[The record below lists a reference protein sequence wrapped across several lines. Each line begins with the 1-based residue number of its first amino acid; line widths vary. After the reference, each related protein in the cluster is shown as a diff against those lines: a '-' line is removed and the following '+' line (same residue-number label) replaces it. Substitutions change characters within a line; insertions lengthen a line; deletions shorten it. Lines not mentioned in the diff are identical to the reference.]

1 MRTVRCLVLL
11 IAVCA
16 ASWGPPSGG
25 PFALAAQIRPAVA
38 PAPLCER
45 TCLEGLVDRYLEAL
59 VAHDPFGLPLAP
71 AVVFSENSQRLPLG
85 DGLWNTATGLG
96 EYRLYVSDPETGQA
110 GFFGTVLENGGLV
123 ALALRLKLEN
133 QRISEI
139 ETLVVRDAAAAKAV
153 DAMEPQPAF
162 LEALP
167 AVGRPTRQELIA
179 VADRYFDA
187 IDGGKAPFGPDCNRV
202 QNGSQTTNN
211 PSLTI
216 PGMTWNPFSLGCQA
230 QIDTTFFSFVDNVRP
245 RRFAVVDRERGLV
258 FGLFM
263 FHVSGTV
270 TSYTPPGREAT
281 PALPQ
286 NLSPYTIAVAE
297 LYKIKNAQLGRIEAL
312 QVNVPYGTPSSFAP
326 TEWRTPKRPVP
337 ALTPAP
343 AKLGPCDRACL
354 EGFVTRYLDAMVA
367 HDPARLPVAPG
378 VVFTENDV
386 SLRLGEALWRTASGL
401 GSYRLILADPATGN
415 VGFMGTIRENGKAA
429 ALVVRLKIDAGRIAE
444 AETLVLRNEN
454 TAANLEKAGAPDALL
469 LEAVPAAERLPRGT
483 LIGLANTYFE
493 AIEQGNGGVAPFDPG
508 CNRFENGI
516 RTSGQGCSAQLD
528 THIFDYI
535 QSIRPRR
542 FTVVDEER
550 QVVFGNFMFN
560 HPGDITWINVPGQG
574 RREMIGAAKRPF
586 AVDVAEAFRIKNQKI
601 LKVEALMV
609 SLPYGTQS
617 PYVPLEAGRQVG
629 R

>member
-1 MRTVRCLVLL
+1 MRTVRFLVLL
-11 IAVCA
+11 LAACA
-16 ASWGPPSGG
+16 AADPS
-25 PFALAAQIRPAVA
+25 AQIRPASA
-38 PAPLCER
+38 PAPSCDR
-45 TCLEGLVDRYLEAL
+45 TCLEGVVDRYLDAL

-71 AVVFSENSQRLPLG
+71 AVVFSENSHRLPLG

-96 EYRLYVSDPETGQA
+96 EYRLYVSDPEGGQV

-133 QRISEI
+133 QRIAEI

-162 LEALP
+162 LEAVP
-167 AVGRPTRQELIA
+167 AVSRPTRQELIA
-179 VADRYFDA
+179 VADRYFTA

-202 QNGSQTTNN
+202 QNGTQTTNN
-211 PSLTI
+211 PSFQI

-245 RRFAVVDRERGLV
+245 RRYAVVDRERGLV

-263 FHVSGTV
+263 FHVAGTV
-270 TSYTPPGREAT
+270 TSYTPPGRDT
-281 PALPQ
+281 MPALPQ
-286 NLSPYTIAVAE
+286 NLSPSTIAVAE
-297 LYKIKNAQLGRIEAL
+297 LYKIKDAQIGRIEAL
-312 QVNVPYGTPSSFAP
+312 QVNVPYGTPSPFGP
-326 TEWRTPKRPVP
+326 TEWRSAKRPVP
-337 ALTPAP
+337 ATKASP
-343 AKLGPCDRACL
+343 AKPGPCNRACL
-354 EGFVTRYLDAMVA
+354 EGFVTQYLEAMVA
-367 HDPARLPVAPG
+367 HDPTRLPVTAG

-386 SLRLGEALWRTASGL
+386 PLRLGEALWRTASGV
-401 GSYRLILADPATGN
+401 GSYRLMLADPASGN
-415 VGFMGTIRENGKAA
+415 VAFMGTIRENGRAA
-429 ALVVRLKIDAGRIAE
+429 ALVLRLKIDAGRIAE

-454 TAANLEKAGAPDALL
+454 TAASLEKAGTPDPLL
-469 LEAVPAAERLPRGT
+469 RESVPAPERLPRGV
-483 LIGLANTYFE
+483 LVSLANTYFE
-493 AIEQGNGGVAPFDPG
+493 AIEQGNGGVAPFDPE

-516 RTSGQGCSAQLD
+516 RTSGEGCSAQLD

-535 QSIRPRR
+535 QTIRPRR

-574 RREMIGAAKRPF
+574 RREMIAPAKRPF
-586 AVDVAEAFRIKNQKI
+586 AVDVAEAFRIKNRRI

-609 SLPYGTQS
+609 SLPYGATS
-617 PYVPLEAGRQVG
+617 PYVPR
-629 R
+629 

>member
-1 MRTVRCLVLL
+1 VTYVGATFRWPVRWPVLL
-11 IAVCA
+11 LAVIM
-16 ASWGPPSGG
+16 WGPPSGG
-25 PFALAAQIRPAVA
+25 PFEISAQTRPASS
-38 PAPLCER
+38 PACDR
-45 TCLEGLVDRYLEAL
+45 TCLEGVVDRYLEAL
-59 VAHDPFGLPLAP
+59 VAHDAFSLPLAP
-71 AVVFSENSQRLPLG
+71 SVVFSENSQRLPIG

-96 EYRLYVSDPETGQA
+96 EYRLYVSDPEAGQV
-110 GFFGTVLENGGLV
+110 GFFGTVLENGELV

-133 QRISEI
+133 QRIAEI

-162 LEALP
+162 LEAIP
-167 AVGRPTRQELIA
+167 AAPRPTRQELIA
-179 VADRYFDA
+179 VADRYFNA
-187 IDGGKAPFGPDCNRV
+187 IDGGTAPFGPDCNRV
-202 QNGSQTTNN
+202 QNGTQTTNN
-211 PSLTI
+211 PSLQL
-216 PGMTWNPFSLGCQA
+216 PGMTWNPFSLACQA

-270 TSYTPPGREAT
+270 TSYTPPGRET
-281 PALPQ
+281 MPALPQ

-297 LYKIKNAQLGRIEAL
+297 LYKIKNAQIGRIEAL
-312 QVNVPYGTPSSFAP
+312 QVNVPYGTPSAFGP

-337 ALTPAP
+337 VLTPSP
-343 AKLGPCDRACL
+343 AKPGPCNRACL

-367 HDPARLPVAPG
+367 HDPARLPVAAG

-386 SLRLGEALWRTASGL
+386 PLRLGEALWRTATAV
-401 GSYRLILADPATGN
+401 GSYRLTLADPVSGN
-415 VGFMGTIRENGKAA
+415 VGFMGTIRENGRPAA
-429 ALVVRLKIDAGRIAE
+429 FVLRLRIDAGRIAE

-454 TAANLEKAGAPDALL
+454 TAASLENAGAPDALL
-469 LEAVPAAERLPRGT
+469 LEAVPAAERLPRST
-483 LIGLANTYFE
+483 LVGLANTYFE
-493 AIEQGNGGVAPFDPG
+493 AIEQGNGGVAPFDAE

-574 RREMIGAAKRPF
+574 RRDMIGAAKRPF
-586 AVDVAEAFRIKNQKI
+586 AVDVAEAFRIKDQKI
-601 LKVEALMV
+601 RKVEALMV
-609 SLPYGTQS
+609 SLPFGAAS
-617 PYVPLEAGRQVG
+617 PFVPK
-629 R
+629 

>member
-1 MRTVRCLVLL
+1 MRFARLTCLV
-11 IAVCA
+11 A
-16 ASWGPPSGG
+16 AILP
-25 PFALAAQIRPAVA
+25 AATLSSQVRPA
-38 PAPLCER
+38 PTCDR
-45 TCLEGLVDRYLEAL
+45 TCLEGFVDRYLDAL
-59 VAHDPFGLPLAP
+59 VAHDAFSLPLAP
-71 AVVFSENSQRLPLG
+71 GVVFSENSQRLTMG

-96 EYRLYVSDPETGQA
+96 EYRLYVSDPEGGQV

-162 LEALP
+162 LEGVP
-167 AVGRPTRQELIA
+167 AAERPTRLQLTA
-179 VADRYFDA
+179 VADRYFTA

-202 QNGSQTTNN
+202 QNGTQTTNN
-211 PSLTI
+211 PSFSI

-245 RRFAVVDRERGLV
+245 RRYAVVDRERGLV

-263 FHVSGTV
+263 FHVAGTV
-270 TSYTPPGREAT
+270 TSYTPPGRETMA
-281 PALPQ
+281 ALPQ

-297 LYKIKNAQLGRIEAL
+297 LYKIRNGQIGRIEAM
-312 QVNVPYGTPSSFAP
+312 QVNVPYGTPSPFGS
-326 TEWRTPKRPVP
+326 TEWRSPKRPVP
-337 ALTPAP
+337 SLVPAP
-343 AKLGPCDRACL
+343 ARRGPCNRACL
-354 EGFVTRYLDAMVA
+354 EGFVTQYLDAMVA
-367 HDPARLPVAPG
+367 HDPTRLPVTPG

-386 SLRLGEALWRTASGL
+386 PLRLGEALWRTATAI
-401 GSYRLILADPATGN
+401 GSYKLTFADPASGN
-415 VGFMGTIRENGKAA
+415 VAFMGTVRENGRLA
-429 ALVVRLKIDAGRIAE
+429 ALVLRLQVDAGRIAE
-444 AETLVLRNEN
+444 AETLVLRNET
-454 TAANLEKAGAPDALL
+454 TAANLEKAGLPDALL
-469 LEAVPAAERLPRGT
+469 RETVAPAERLPRGT
-483 LIGLANTYFE
+483 LVALANTYFE
-493 AIEQGNGGVAPFDPG
+493 AIEQGNGGVAPFDTE

-516 RTSGQGCSAQLD
+516 LTSGQGCSAQLD

-560 HPGDITWINVPGQG
+560 HPGDITWVNVPGQG

-586 AVDVAEAFRIKNQKI
+586 AVDVAEAFRIKNRKI

-609 SLPYGTQS
+609 SLPYGAQS
-617 PYVPLEAGRQVG
+617 PFVP
-629 R
+629 

>member
-1 MRTVRCLVLL
+1 
-11 IAVCA
+11 
-16 ASWGPPSGG
+16 
-25 PFALAAQIRPAVA
+25 
-38 PAPLCER
+38 
-45 TCLEGLVDRYLEAL
+45 
-59 VAHDPFGLPLAP
+59 
-71 AVVFSENSQRLPLG
+71 
-85 DGLWNTATGLG
+85 
-96 EYRLYVSDPETGQA
+96 
-110 GFFGTVLENGGLV
+110 
-123 ALALRLKLEN
+123 
-133 QRISEI
+133 
-139 ETLVVRDAAAAKAV
+139 
-153 DAMEPQPAF
+153 MEPQPAF
-162 LEALP
+162 LEAVP
-167 AVGRPTRQELIA
+167 AVGRPTRQELFGG
-179 VADRYFDA
+179 ADRYIDA
-187 IDGGKAPFGPDCNRV
+187 SAGGKAPGGPDCNRV

-211 PSLTI
+211 PAFTI

-270 TSYTPPGREAT
+270 TSYTPPGRET
-281 PALPQ
+281 MPALPQ

-312 QVNVPYGTPSSFAP
+312 QVNVPYGTPSAFGS
-326 TEWRTPKRPVP
+326 TEWRSPRR
-337 ALTPAP
+337 PAP
-343 AKLGPCDRACL
+343 VVPPVSATPGPCNRVCL

-367 HDPARLPVAPG
+367 HDPTRLPVTAG
-378 VVFTENDV
+378 LVFSENDV
-386 SLRLGEALWRTASGL
+386 PLRLGEALWRTASGL
-401 GSYRLILADPATGN
+401 GGYRLILADPATGN

-429 ALVVRLKIDAGRIAE
+429 ALVLRLKIDGGRVAE

-454 TAANLEKAGAPDALL
+454 TAASLEKAGAPDALL
-469 LEAVPAAERLPRGT
+469 RETVPAADRLPRAT
-483 LIGLANTYFE
+483 LVGLANTYFE
-493 AIEQGNGGVAPFDPG
+493 AIEQGNGGVAPFDAD
-508 CNRFENGI
+508 CNRFENGL

-586 AVDVAEAFRIKNQKI
+586 AVDVAEAFRIKNRKI

-617 PYVPLEAGRQVG
+617 PYVPTEAGRQVG

>member
-1 MRTVRCLVLL
+1 MRTVRLL
-11 IAVCA
+11 ALLAIAATV
-16 ASWGPPSGG
+16 SVSG
-25 PFALAAQIRPAVA
+25 QVRPATA
-38 PAPLCER
+38 PPCDR
-45 TCLEGLVDRYLEAL
+45 TCLEGWVDRYLDAL
-59 VAHDPFGLPLAP
+59 VAHDAFSLPLAP
-71 AVVFSENSQRLPLG
+71 GAIFSENSQRLPIG

-96 EYRLYVSDPETGQA
+96 EYRLYVSDPEGGQV

-139 ETLVVRDAAAAKAV
+139 ETLVVRDAAAAKAI

-162 LEALP
+162 LEGVP
-167 AVGRPTRQELIA
+167 AGARPTRQEMIA
-179 VADRYFDA
+179 VADRYFTA

-202 QNGSQTTNN
+202 QNGTQTTNN
-211 PSLTI
+211 PSFTI

-245 RRFAVVDRERGLV
+245 RRYAVVDRERGLV

-270 TSYTPPGREAT
+270 TSYTPPGRDT
-281 PALPQ
+281 MPALPQ

-297 LYKIKNAQLGRIEAL
+297 LYKIRNGQIGRIEAL
-312 QVNVPYGTPSSFAP
+312 QANVPYGTPSAFGP
-326 TEWRTPKRPVP
+326 TDWRSPKRPLP

-343 AKLGPCDRACL
+343 AKRGPCNRACL
-354 EGFVTRYLDAMVA
+354 EGFVTQYLDAMVA
-367 HDPARLPVAPG
+367 HDPTRLPVTAG

-386 SLRLGEALWRTASGL
+386 PLRLGEALWRTATAI
-401 GSYRLILADPATGN
+401 GSYRLTFADPSSGN
-415 VGFMGTIRENGKAA
+415 VAFMGTIRENGQPAS
-429 ALVVRLKIDAGRIAE
+429 LVVRLRIDEGRIAE
-444 AETLVLRNEN
+444 AETLVLRNAT
-454 TAANLEKAGAPDALL
+454 TATSLEKAGSPDPLLRETVAP
-469 LEAVPAAERLPRGT
+469 AERLPRGM
-483 LIGLANTYFE
+483 LVSLANTYFE
-493 AIEQGNGGVAPFDPG
+493 AIEQGNGGVAPFDPE

-574 RREMIGAAKRPF
+574 RREMIGAAKQPF
-586 AVDVAEAFRIKNQKI
+586 AVDVAEAFRIKNRKI

-609 SLPYGTQS
+609 SLPYGART
-617 PYVPLEAGRQVG
+617 PFVP
-629 R
+629 

>member
-1 MRTVRCLVLL
+1 MSSARWLVVALL
-11 IAVCA
+11 A
-16 ASWGPPSGG
+16 ASD
-25 PFALAAQIRPAVA
+25 LAAQTRIVPA
-38 PAPLCER
+38 CDR
-45 TCLEGLVDRYLEAL
+45 TCLEGVVDRYLEAL
-59 VAHDPFGLPLAP
+59 VAHDPFSLPLAP
-71 AVVFSENSQRLPLG
+71 SVVFSENTQRLPIG

-96 EYRLYVSDPETGQA
+96 EYKLYVSDPDSGQA
-110 GFFGTVLENGGLV
+110 GFFGTVRENGGLV
-123 ALALRLKLEN
+123 GLTLRLKLEN

-139 ETLVVRDAAAAKAV
+139 ETLVVRDADAAKAI

-162 LEALP
+162 LEGVPVASR
-167 AVGRPTRQELIA
+167 ATRQELVA
-179 VADRYFDA
+179 VADRYFTA

-202 QNGSQTTNN
+202 QNGTQTTNN

-216 PGMTWNPFSLGCQA
+216 PGMSWNPFSLGCQP

-245 RRFAVVDRERGLV
+245 RRFAVVDRERSLV

-270 TSYTPPGREAT
+270 TSYTPPGRET
-281 PALPQ
+281 MPALPQ

-297 LYKIKNAQLGRIEAL
+297 MYKIKNAQIGRIEAM
-312 QVNVPYGTPSSFAP
+312 QVNVPYGTPSPFGS

-337 ALTPAP
+337 VLTPSP
-343 AKLGPCDRACL
+343 ARPGPCTRACL

-378 VVFTENDV
+378 VVFSENDV
-386 SLRLGEALWRTASGL
+386 PLKLGEALWRTATAI
-401 GSYRLILADPATGN
+401 GSYRLMLSDPATGN
-415 VGFMGTIRENGKAA
+415 VGFMGTIRENGKGAA
-429 ALVVRLKIDAGRIAE
+429 FVLRLKVDAGRIAE
-444 AETLVLRNEN
+444 AETLVLRNET
-454 TAANLEKAGAPDALL
+454 TAANLEKAGAPDPLL
-469 LEAVPAAERLPRGT
+469 LETVSGAERLPRAT
-483 LIGLANTYFE
+483 LVGLANTYFE
-493 AIEQGNGGVAPFDPG
+493 AIEQGNGGVAPFDAE

-560 HPGDITWINVPGQG
+560 HPGDITWINVPGEG

-586 AVDVAEAFRIKNQKI
+586 AVDVAEAFRIKDRKI
-601 LKVEALMV
+601 RKVEALMV
-609 SLPYGTQS
+609 SLPYGAQS
-617 PYVPLEAGRQVG
+617 PYVPK
-629 R
+629 

>member
-1 MRTVRCLVLL
+1 MRALRLLVLL
-11 IAVCA
+11 TA
-16 ASWGPPSGG
+16 ATTITVSG
-25 PFALAAQIRPAVA
+25 QVRPAT
-38 PAPLCER
+38 PACDR
-45 TCLEGLVDRYLEAL
+45 TCLEGVVDRYLEAL
-59 VAHDPFGLPLAP
+59 VAHDPFSLPLAP
-71 AVVFSENSQRLPLG
+71 AVAFSENTQRLPIG

-96 EYRLYVSDPETGQA
+96 EYRLYVSDPEGGQV

-133 QRISEI
+133 QRITEI
-139 ETLVVRDAAAAKAV
+139 ETLVVRDTAAAKAV

-162 LEALP
+162 LEGVP
-167 AVGRPTRQELIA
+167 AVSRPTRQEMIA
-179 VADRYFDA
+179 VADRYFTA

-202 QNGSQTTNN
+202 QNGTQTTNN
-211 PSLTI
+211 PSFSI
-216 PGMTWNPFSLGCQA
+216 PGMTWNPFSLACQA
-230 QIDTTFFSFVDNVRP
+230 QIDTTFFGFVDNVRP
-245 RRFAVVDRERGLV
+245 RRYAVVDRERGLV

-270 TSYTPPGREAT
+270 TSYTPPGRET
-281 PALPQ
+281 MPALPQ

-297 LYKIKNAQLGRIEAL
+297 LYKIKNGQIGRVEAM
-312 QVNVPYGTPSSFAP
+312 QVNVPYGTPSPFGP

-343 AKLGPCDRACL
+343 AKRGPCNRACL
-354 EGFVTRYLDAMVA
+354 EGFVTQYLDAMVA
-367 HDPARLPVAPG
+367 HDPTRLPVTAG

-386 SLRLGEALWRTASGL
+386 PLRLGEALWRTATAV
-401 GSYRLILADPATGN
+401 GSYKLTFADPASGN
-415 VGFMGTIRENGKAA
+415 AAFMGTIRENGQPAS
-429 ALVVRLKIDAGRIAE
+429 LVLRLKIDAGRIAE
-444 AETLVLRNEN
+444 AETLVLRSAT

-469 LEAVPAAERLPRGT
+469 LETVAPAERISRGE
-483 LIGLANTYFE
+483 LVALSNTYFE
-493 AIEQGNGGVAPFDPG
+493 AIEQGNGGVAPFDAD

-516 RTSGQGCSAQLD
+516 RTSGQGCSSQLD

-586 AVDVAEAFRIKNQKI
+586 AVDVAEAFRIKNRKI

-609 SLPYGTQS
+609 SLPYGAQS
-617 PYVPLEAGRQVG
+617 PYVPR
-629 R
+629 

>member
-1 MRTVRCLVLL
+1 MSSARWLVVALL
-11 IAVCA
+11 A
-16 ASWGPPSGG
+16 ASD
-25 PFALAAQIRPAVA
+25 LAAQTRIVPA
-38 PAPLCER
+38 CDR
-45 TCLEGLVDRYLEAL
+45 TCLEGVVDRYLEAL

-71 AVVFSENSQRLPLG
+71 SVVFSENTQRLPIG

-96 EYRLYVSDPETGQA
+96 EYKLYVSDPESGQA
-110 GFFGTVLENGGLV
+110 GFFGTVRENGGLV
-123 ALALRLKLEN
+123 GLTLRLKLEN

-139 ETLVVRDAAAAKAV
+139 ETLVVRDAEAAKAI

-162 LEALP
+162 LEGVPVTSRA
-167 AVGRPTRQELIA
+167 TRQELIA
-179 VADRYFDA
+179 VADRYFTA

-202 QNGSQTTNN
+202 QNGTQTTNN

-216 PGMTWNPFSLGCQA
+216 PGMSWNPFSLGCQP

-245 RRFAVVDRERGLV
+245 RRFTVVDRERGLV

-270 TSYTPPGREAT
+270 TSYTPPGRET
-281 PALPQ
+281 MPALPQ

-297 LYKIKNAQLGRIEAL
+297 MYKIKNAQIGRIEAM
-312 QVNVPYGTPSSFAP
+312 QVNVPYGTPSPFGP

-337 ALTPAP
+337 VLTPSP
-343 AKLGPCDRACL
+343 ARPGPCTRACL

-367 HDPARLPVAPG
+367 HDPTRLPVAPG
-378 VVFTENDV
+378 VVFSENDV
-386 SLRLGEALWRTASGL
+386 PLKLGEALWRTATAI
-401 GSYRLILADPATGN
+401 GSYRLMLSDPATGN
-415 VGFMGTIRENGKAA
+415 VGFMGTIRENGKGAA
-429 ALVVRLKIDAGRIAE
+429 FVLRLKVDAGRIAE
-444 AETLVLRNEN
+444 AETLVLRNET
-454 TAANLEKAGAPDALL
+454 TAANLEKAGAPDPLL
-469 LEAVPAAERLPRGT
+469 LETVTGAERLPRAT
-483 LIGLANTYFE
+483 LVGLANTYFE
-493 AIEQGNGGVAPFDPG
+493 AIEQGNGGVAPFDAE

-516 RTSGQGCSAQLD
+516 RTSGQGCAAQLD

-560 HPGDITWINVPGQG
+560 HPGDITWINVPGEG

-586 AVDVAEAFRIKNQKI
+586 AVDVAEAFRIKDRKI
-601 LKVEALMV
+601 RKVEALMV
-609 SLPYGTQS
+609 SLPYGAAS
-617 PYVPLEAGRQVG
+617 PFVPH
-629 R
+629 

>member
-1 MRTVRCLVLL
+1 MR
-11 IAVCA
+11 
-16 ASWGPPSGG
+16 
-25 PFALAAQIRPAVA
+25 FALVVSVFSVLVAMATVSGQVRPATSLT
-38 PAPLCER
+38 PSCDR
-45 TCLEGLVDRYLEAL
+45 TCLEGFVDRYLEAL
-59 VAHDPFGLPLAP
+59 VAHDAFSLPLAP
-71 AVVFSENSQRLPLG
+71 AVVFSENTQRLPIG

-96 EYRLYVSDPETGQA
+96 EYKLYVADPEGGQV
-110 GFFGTVLENGGLV
+110 GFFGTVRENGGLV
-123 ALALRLKLEN
+123 GLTLRLKIEN
-133 QRISEI
+133 RRISEI
-139 ETLVVRDAAAAKAV
+139 ETLVVRDAEAAKAI

-162 LEALP
+162 LEGVP
-167 AVGRPTRQELIA
+167 AASRATRQELTA
-179 VADRYFDA
+179 VADRYFAA
-187 IDGGKAPFGPDCNRV
+187 IDGGRAPFGPDCNRV
-202 QNGSQTTNN
+202 QNGTQTTNN

-216 PGMTWNPFSLGCQA
+216 PGMTWNPFSLACQP
-230 QIDTTFFSFVDNVRP
+230 QIDTNFFSFVDNVRP

-270 TSYTPPGREAT
+270 TSYTPPGREAM

-297 LYKIKNAQLGRIEAL
+297 LYKIKGGQIGRIEAM
-312 QVNVPYGTPSSFAP
+312 QVNVPYGTPSPFGA

-343 AKLGPCDRACL
+343 AKPGPCDRACL
-354 EGFVTRYLDAMVA
+354 EGFVARYLDAMVA
-367 HDPARLPVAPG
+367 HDPTRLPVTAG

-386 SLRLGEALWRTASGL
+386 PLKLGEALWRTATAAGGYKL
-401 GSYRLILADPATGN
+401 TLADPATGN
-415 VGFMGTIRENGKAA
+415 VAFMGTIRENGRAA
-429 ALVVRLKIDAGRIAE
+429 ALVLRLKIDAGRIAE
-444 AETLVLRNEN
+444 AETLVLRNET
-454 TAANLEKAGAPDALL
+454 TAASLEKAGAPDPLL
-469 LEAVPAAERLPRGT
+469 LETVAPADRLPRAT
-483 LIGLANTYFE
+483 LVGLANTYFE
-493 AIEQGNGGVAPFDPG
+493 AIEQGNGGVAPFDTE

-586 AVDVAEAFRIKNQKI
+586 AVDVAEAFRIKDSKI
-601 LKVEALMV
+601 RKVEALMV
-609 SLPYGTQS
+609 SLPYGMLS
-617 PYVPLEAGRQVG
+617 PYVPK
-629 R
+629 

>member
-1 MRTVRCLVLL
+1 MRFVRV
-11 IAVCA
+11 
-16 ASWGPPSGG
+16 
-25 PFALAAQIRPAVA
+25 FALAGAVLTAATVSGQVRPVAA
-38 PAPLCER
+38 PAPPCER
-45 TCLEGLVDRYLEAL
+45 TCLEGLVDRYLDAL
-59 VAHDPFGLPLAP
+59 VAHDAFSLPLTP
-71 AVVFSENSQRLPLG
+71 GVVFSENSQRLPMG
-85 DGLWNTATGLG
+85 DGLWNTASGLG
-96 EYRLYVSDPETGQA
+96 EYRLYVSDPEGGQV

-123 ALALRLKLEN
+123 ALALRLKLEG
-133 QRISEI
+133 QRISEV

-162 LEALP
+162 LEAVP
-167 AVGRPTRQELIA
+167 AVGRPTRQEMIA
-179 VADRYFDA
+179 VADRYFNA
-187 IDGGKAPFGPDCNRV
+187 IDGGKAPFGQDCNRV
-202 QNGSQTTNN
+202 QNGTQTTNN
-211 PSLTI
+211 PSFTI

-230 QIDTTFFSFVDNVRP
+230 QIDTTFFSFVDNVKP

-270 TSYTPPGREAT
+270 TSYAPPGRET
-281 PALPQ
+281 MPALPQ

-297 LYKIKNAQLGRIEAL
+297 LYKIKSAQIGRIEAL
-312 QVNVPYGTPSSFAP
+312 QVNVPYGTPSPFGP
-326 TEWRTPKRPVP
+326 TEWRSPRRPVP
-337 ALTPAP
+337 VLTPSP
-343 AKLGPCDRACL
+343 ATPGPCNRACL

-367 HDPARLPVAPG
+367 HDPARLPLTAG

-386 SLRLGEALWRTASGL
+386 PLRLGEALWRTASGI
-401 GSYRLILADPATGN
+401 GTYRLILADPATGQ

-429 ALVVRLKIDAGRIAE
+429 ALVLRLKIDAGRIAE

-454 TAANLEKAGAPDALL
+454 TAASLEKAGAPDPLL
-469 LEAVPAAERLPRGT
+469 LETVPAAARLPRGT
-483 LIGLANTYFE
+483 LVGLANTYFE
-493 AIEQGNGGVAPFDPG
+493 AIEQGNGGVAPFDAE

-560 HPGDITWINVPGQG
+560 HPGDITWINMPGQG

-586 AVDVAEAFRIKNQKI
+586 AVDVAEAFRIKDRKI
-601 LKVEALMV
+601 RKVEALMV
-609 SLPYGTQS
+609 SLPYGTLS
-617 PYVPLEAGRQVG
+617 PYVPKEVR
-629 R
+629 